1 MQNTQLEIA
10 KKLNSAVAL
19 VTSSD
24 TLAGF
29 ERAYQYSLAISQ
41 LKELLTNDYMKV
53 ITSLQGSRLGFLTD
67 KDKNGGYDINTV
79 KNCCIDAVLMGVD
92 IYGNEFN
99 IIGSNTYITKEGFT
113 SLLNKKIK
121 GLNYDILYKDIKI
134 SADKSSATMTADI
147 RWTINGNENSQEVPF
162 TIKSNQYA
170 SVDSLAGKCER
181 KAKRWLYNKITGLN
195 LPEADAED
203 VEVEIIKSEKIEV
216 KEDDVL
222 IARVKSGLT
231 KINNLE
237 DLNKFYKGIQE
248 PTDTINELFKQKKE
262 ELNAAKTSKP
272 NK

>member
-1 MQNTQLEIA
+1 MQNNQLEIT

-41 LKELLTNDYMKV
+41 LKDLLTPEYMNV

-67 KDKNGGYDINTV
+67 KDKNGGYDIDIV
-79 KNCCIDAVLMGVD
+79 KNCIVDAVLTGVE
-92 IYGNEFN
+92 IFGNQFN
-99 IIGSNTYITKEGFT
+99 IIGGNMYPTKEGFNY
-113 SLLNKKIK
+113 LLKKIP
-121 GLNYDILYKDIKI
+121 GLSYDITYKNTVI
-134 SADKSSATMTADI
+134 SSDKQSANMTAIID
-147 RWTINGNENSQEVPF
+147 WKFNKEKHTEEKTFN
-162 TIKSNQYA
+162 IKSNQYA
-170 SVDSLAGKCER
+170 SVDSLTGKCER
-181 KAKRWLYNKITGLN
+181 KAKRWLYERITGNN

-231 KINNLE
+231 KINNVE

-248 PTDTINELFKQKKE
+248 PTDTINDLFKQKKE